1 VGQYRFDITEK
12 VIDFAYKSVKDM
24 PGNNGQEVL
33 VERLPDDAQ
42 GKVEVVVTTTEVPVG
57 RTEVEV
63 PTDIRAEGEIVWKS
77 NHPDAIEIIIN
88 RAEEWV
94 ELFIERSEV
103 AGPWELADAIE
114 TGNWKVVGWD
124 Q

>member
-1 VGQYRFDITEK
+1 MGQYRFDITEK

-42 GKVEVVVTTTEVPVG
+42 GKVEVVVTTVAVPVRG
-57 RTEVEV
+57 TEVEV
-63 PTDIRAEGEIVWKS
+63 PVDIKAEGEIVWKS

-94 ELFIERSEV
+94 DLFIDRSEV